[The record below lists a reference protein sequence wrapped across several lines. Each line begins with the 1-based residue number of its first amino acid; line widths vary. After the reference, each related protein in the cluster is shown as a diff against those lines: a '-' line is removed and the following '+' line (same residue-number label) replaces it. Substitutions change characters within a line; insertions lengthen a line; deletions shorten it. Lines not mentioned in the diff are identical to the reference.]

1 MLYQDSLTG
10 MLHEVPDAQVYGL
23 GLAEDPYS
31 IGESQVVYDGL
42 GNPIGALPFLAAA
55 LPALSSAL
63 PAIGGLV
70 SKFLPGVSSMLGPA
84 GQALQQIPGVGQALS
99 SIVGGGAGGG
109 PVPSPSAVI
118 GGMAARF
125 PGSTPPWPLGWIRP
139 QLPYTGLGPRRLYMR
154 CAVWPGPRGLVPA
167 IAAQA
172 PAAPAQAAA
181 AAAAQTAAMMGRRRH
196 RRRR

>member
-1 MLYQDSLTG
+1 
-10 MLHEVPDAQVYGL
+10 
-23 GLAEDPYS
+23 
-31 IGESQVVYDGL
+31 SQVVYDGL

-70 SKFLPGVSSMLGPA
+70 SKALPAVSSMLGPA
-84 GQALQQIPGVGQALS
+84 GQVLQRIPGVGQALS
-99 SIVGGGAGGG
+99 SIMGGGQVPSPIPPLPAVGPIGQAVSSIMGGG
-109 PVPSPSAVI
+109 QVPSPSAII

-125 PGSTPPWPLGWIRP
+125 PAFRPPWPLGWIRP

-167 IAAQA
+167 IAAQ
-172 PAAPAQAAA
+172 
-181 AAAAQTAAMMGRRRH
+181 
-196 RRRR
+196 